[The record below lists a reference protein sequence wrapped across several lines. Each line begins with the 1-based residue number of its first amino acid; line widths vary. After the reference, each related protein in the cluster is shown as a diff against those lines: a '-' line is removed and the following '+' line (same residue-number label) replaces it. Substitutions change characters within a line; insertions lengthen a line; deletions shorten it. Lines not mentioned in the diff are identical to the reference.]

1 MKSIRLDVCQE
12 HNKHQH
18 IVIALLCIALIKDSH
33 LLVFM
38 SDDLKL
44 SSQRDPPNQ
53 SLLVSHIHSEREKSD
68 LCFCSMGLIPAA
80 DKCNMIKAIKVTSWN
95 VNGILN
101 IVKRYKIL

>member
-1 MKSIRLDVCQE
+1 MRLTVGSPQE
-12 HNKHQH
+12 SSGSPQMTQERDTGFQSVQLRRRAAD
-18 IVIALLCIALIKDSH
+18 ILI
-33 LLVFM
+33 L
-38 SDDLKL
+38 
-44 SSQRDPPNQ
+44 
-53 SLLVSHIHSEREKSD
+53 LLVSHIHSEREKSD

>member
-1 MKSIRLDVCQE
+1 MKE
-12 HNKHQH
+12 
-18 IVIALLCIALIKDSH
+18 VILNG
-33 LLVFM
+33 
-38 SDDLKL
+38 KL
-44 SSQRDPPNQ
+44 MN